1 MMAEKNM
8 KNIHGIIASVIADRK
23 AKASRLKAERIAYAE
38 ENITGYKELSEEI
51 RKKGLQLGR
60 TAFKGKNSGEY
71 KSVQDELNG
80 LLNEKEL
87 LFKNMPEGFFD
98 DVYTCGVCR
107 DEGFFTEESGK
118 SVRCQCYRQLL
129 ADKLAEN
136 FAITEQLGTFETF
149 RTDVYTLDPNDED
162 DIKDKNAIAPMSP
175 AEYMSAVLEKCR
187 SFTENF
193 GKSENRN
200 LLMWGKSGVGKS
212 FMCNAIACDLI
223 KKGIPVLY
231 VSAPSMLSKA
241 TAITVNDEQRIEK
254 QEFCDLVRN
263 IDVLII
269 DDLGTEKQ
277 SDTKYQELLEILNE
291 RSRKYGKGLRTVIST
306 NLSQK
311 NMFRYY
317 DERIASR
324 IYAEFTSLK
333 FIGENIRFKKK

>member
-1 MMAEKNM
+1 MAETNI
-8 KNIHGIIASVIADRK
+8 KNIHGIIATVLSERK
-23 AKASRLKAERIAYAE
+23 SKALRLKAERVAYAE
-38 ENITGYKELSEEI
+38 ENIAGYKEVSEKI
-51 RKKGLQLGR
+51 RKKGLELGR
-60 TAFKGKNSGEY
+60 LALKGKESDVY
-71 KSVQDELNG
+71 KDAQAELDK
-80 LLNEKEL
+80 LINEKENL
-87 LFKNMPEGFFD
+87 ISGISKGFFD
-98 DVYTCGVCR
+98 DVYTCGICC
-107 DEGFFTEESGK
+107 DEGFYTNEDGK
-118 SVRCQCYRQLL
+118 SERCQCYRQLL

-136 FAITEQLGTFETF
+136 FAITDALGTFDTF
-149 RTDVYTLDPNDED
+149 RTDVYTLNPDDED
-162 DIKDKNAIAPMSP
+162 DMRDKKAIAPMSP

-187 SFTENF
+187 SFTEEF
-193 GKSENRN
+193 GKKENRN
-200 LLMWGKSGVGKS
+200 LLLWGKSGVGKS
-212 FMCNAIACDLI
+212 FMCNAIAYELI
-223 KKGIPVLY
+223 RNGIPVLY
-231 VSAPSMLSKA
+231 VSAPAMLSKA
-241 TAITVNDEQRIEK
+241 TAVTVNDDQRMEK